1 MRARTAA
8 VQRHASIILHVFTVF
23 HKSLK
28 SRLFFSYIE
37 VKINITMD
45 VIQIVLVML
54 MAISLSA
61 VAGLRAFIPP
71 FAISLL
77 AQAGYITLAPGFEWM
92 GRWEVA
98 TVFGLAA
105 VLEIVA
111 DKFPGVD
118 NFLDAAGLVVKPAA
132 GALLASSIITGMD
145 PMVAMI
151 LGIIIGGATAGTIH
165 VAKAKLRL
173 LSTGFT
179 GGLGNSVLSWVE
191 DVTALAGTAMGYMLA
206 PLAAL
211 LVLFLLFWLWRS
223 ILHLKRR
230 RLEEPAL

>member
-1 MRARTAA
+1 MSEELT
-8 VQRHASIILHVFTVF
+8 
-23 HKSLK
+23 
-28 SRLFFSYIE
+28 RLRLIFSYDE

-45 VIQIVLVML
+45 TINVVLVIL

-61 VAGLRAFIPP
+61 AAGLRAFIPP

-98 TVFGLAA
+98 AIFGLAA
-105 VLEIVA
+105 VLEIAA

-118 NFLDAAGLVVKPAA
+118 NFLDAAGLIVKPAA

-145 PMVAMI
+145 PMLAMV
-151 LGIIIGGATAGTIH
+151 LGLIAGATTAGTIH

-179 GGLGNSVLSWVE
+179 GGLGNPVLSWVE
-191 DVTALAGTAMGYMLA
+191 DVLAVLGTALGYLAA

-211 LVLFLLFWLWRS
+211 VVIAMLAWIWRS
-223 ILHLKRR
+223 ILRLRRKRT
-230 RLEEPAL
+230 EEPAITC